1 MSRLIEN
8 CSKFSILTLRTLRIH
23 PSTQGGY
30 LCGIRDKSISIHG
43 TSCISDFPCCVSRI
57 KRRIAQIGEA
67 CGGPNQEKTLV
78 IGKTATVQIEQIES
92 LSIES
97 SIVREW
103 LLHPKCPS

>member
-1 MSRLIEN
+1 MEFVTKVLVFMVRLALAI
-8 CSKFSILTLRTLRIH
+8 
-23 PSTQGGY
+23 
-30 LCGIRDKSISIHG
+30 
-43 TSCISDFPCCVSRI
+43 FPCCVSRI
-57 KRRIAQIGEA
+57 KRRIAQIREA

-78 IGKTATVQIEQIES
+78 IGKTATVQIES

>member
-23 PSTQGGY
+23 PSTQGVY
-30 LCGIRDKSISIHG
+30 PDEIRDKSISIHG

>member
-1 MSRLIEN
+1 MEFVTKVLVFMVRLALAI
-8 CSKFSILTLRTLRIH
+8 
-23 PSTQGGY
+23 
-30 LCGIRDKSISIHG
+30 
-43 TSCISDFPCCVSRI
+43 FPCCVSRI
-57 KRRIAQIGEA
+57 KRRIAQIREA